1 LDEGVLGVFAARV
14 LSPGD
19 VSKLT
24 ALELAG
30 QASRFPGL
38 MSWCASEFEVRSS
51 APVEVGLDGEALV
64 MDPPLRFVS
73 MPGALRVRLP
83 PNAGL
88 SPAARAVR
96 LSTEDLA
103 ALVRVAAGR

>member
-1 LDEGVLGVFAARV
+1 
-14 LSPGD
+14 
-19 VSKLT
+19 
-24 ALELAG
+24 
-30 QASRFPGL
+30 
-38 MSWCASEFEVRSS
+38 
-51 APVEVGLDGEALV
+51 

-96 LSTEDLA
+96 LSREDLA
-103 ALVRVAAGR
+103 ALRAGGRGQVSSLAPRVLLGWARLRAGRLGAR